1 MSARS
6 SIKLTPPSDKGG
18 KPISSKPTQ
27 ASSGVPSAAMSARS
41 GIKSMAPSD
50 KGSRTTS
57 SKSTQA
63 RAKAEAAKVR
73 LRYARQEAV
82 LKMKQA
88 TREVEI
94 QKERAARQRE
104 EAAREAEIQKE
115 SAARQREEAAREAE
129 IQKERAARQREEA
142 AREAEIQKERAAR
155 QGEEAAREAE
165 IQREGAAR
173 EAEKAAREAETQLE
187 MAKIS
192 TELQVLQLER
202 EEEAAMAEAEYI
214 EEPEG
219 SRDLTEERSTL
230 ERTRLERTSDYVQYQ
245 TDRQARLPSP
255 YVFDNFPSYE
265 KPQRVTIASHPYE
278 EENLP
283 SRLRDEVKNERA
295 DNRYSFTP
303 NLQSSM
309 RRDAEVES
317 RMANSMRNVRS
328 QSYRRQCTSPARMP
342 LTANPTLQY
351 LARRDL
357 VTSGLYQFDDKP
369 ENYRAW
375 YSTFTNVIDGVQ
387 LSATQRLDLMAKW
400 LGKESRDQVRRIRS
414 VYINKPE
421 LALSEAWERLWE
433 RYGAPD
439 IIEVALYRR
448 LENFPKV
455 SAKDHFKLREFGDL
469 LMEIQ
474 GAKEDGYSAGLVYQD
489 TPSGIRQIVDKLPFG
504 LQDRWLT
511 VASEYKEDHSGR
523 FPPFKHLTEFVRK
536 EAKRRND
543 PSLVDPGSSSIYT
556 KPGRSSS
563 NVFNIDKPVSVL
575 KTEALT
581 TNNDPGK
588 YCPLHNKPHPLKAC
602 RMFREKPLE
611 ERTAL
616 LKEKRICFRCCSSTS
631 HLARECT
638 IAVKCPECDSP
649 DHVGAMHP
657 DLSLQTD
664 SAPSPPQQDGGEG
677 EAHSRSTAVSTN
689 CTEVCGQAQSS
700 RSCSKICLTKVYPKG
715 AKDKAIKA
723 YVILDD
729 QSNRSLV
736 SPEFFKLFNIESE
749 RFPYYLKTCS
759 GNMETQG
766 RKAEAIQIESLD
778 GKVVI
783 CLPPL
788 LECNEIMNNRA
799 EILTPSAVL
808 HQPHLHHIAKHIPE
822 LDPKAEILL
831 LLGRDVI
838 RVHKVRQQVNG
849 PHDAPF
855 AQRLDLGWVVI
866 GGACPEDVHK
876 PMVNTLKT
884 NVLESGRHS
893 IFQPCPSVPCIKEA
907 KQDVNKR
914 KVTGEMLGQSVFVQT
929 EHGNKLAQSAQDTI
943 SLKTKDTKVFRD
955 EANNGVAPL
964 PFREPRQRS
973 PDNKE
978 QAVKRFTSLR
988 KTRKRKPEMQQR
1000 TRLAHEVLCTLMAEV
1015 TAIINAQS
1023 LLPRKPLYTFA
1034 INAPY
1039 AEGRSTSSTRRLFRQ
1054 GFVHKAME
1062 TSPGSGKSVLASL
1075 ETKISTF
1082 VATETKVDRTPQE
1095 SSSWRLSPAQGQAS
1109 HPQQLANGQN
1119 HCYIP

>member
-1 MSARS
+1 MSAQP
-6 SIKLTPPSDKGG
+6 SIKSTPPSDKGG
-18 KPISSKPTQ
+18 KRTSSKPTR
-27 ASSGVPSAAMSARS
+27 ALSGVPSAAMSARS

-50 KGSRTTS
+50 KGSKPTS

-73 LRYARQEAV
+73 LRYARQKAV
-82 LKMKQA
+82 LKMKLA
-88 TREVEI
+88 IREAEI
-94 QKERAARQRE
+94 QKELAVRE
-104 EAAREAEIQKE
+104 AEIQKEKAAREAEIQKE
-115 SAARQREEAAREAE
+115 AEKAAREAERAAKEAERAARKAEAAKVRLRYARQEAVLKMKLATREAEIQKERAARQREEAAREAE

-155 QGEEAAREAE
+155 QREEAARETEIQKERAARQREEAAREAE
-165 IQREGAAR
+165 IQKEKAAREAEIQKERAARQREEAAREAEIQKEKAAREAEIQKERAARQRGEAAREAEIQKERAARQREEAAREAEIQKERAAREAEKAARQREEAAREAEIQKERAARQKEEAARQKEEAARQREEAAREAKIQKERAAREAEIQKERAAR

-202 EEEAAMAEAEYI
+202 EGEAAMAEAEYI
-214 EEPEG
+214 EEAEG
-219 SRDLTEERSTL
+219 SRDLTEARPTL

-245 TDRQARLPSP
+245 TNWQARLPSP
-255 YVFDNFPSYE
+255 YLFDNFPS
-265 KPQRVTIASHPYE
+265 YE

-295 DNRYSFTP
+295 DNRYSLTP
-303 NLQSSM
+303 KLQSSM

-328 QSYRRQCTSPARMP
+328 QSYRRQRTSPARMP
-342 LTANPTLQY
+342 LTADPTLQY

-375 YSTFTNVIDGVQ
+375 HSTFTNVIDGVQ

-400 LGKESRDQVRRIRS
+400 LGKESRDQVRRMRS

-439 IIEVALYRR
+439 IIEAALYRR

-474 GAKEDGYSAGLVYQD
+474 GAKEDGYSAGLVYLD
-489 TPSGIRQIVDKLPFG
+489 TPSGIRPIVDKLPFG
-504 LQDRWLT
+504 LQDKWLT
-511 VASEYKEDHSGR
+511 VASEYKEEHGGR
-523 FPPFKHLTEFVRK
+523 FPPFEHLTEFVRK

-543 PSLVDPGSSSIYT
+543 PSLVG
-556 KPGRSSS
+556 PGRSSS

-581 TNNDPGK
+581 TNNDPGE

-638 IAVKCPECDSP
+638 IAVKCPECDST

-657 DLSLQTD
+657 GLSPQTD

-677 EAHSRSTAVSTN
+677 KAHSRLTAVSTN

-766 RKAEAIQIESLD
+766 RKAEGIQIKSLD

-799 EILTPSAVL
+799 GIPTPSAVL

-838 RVHKVRQQVNG
+838 QVHKVRQQVNG
-849 PHDAPF
+849 PLDAPF

-866 GGACPEDVHK
+866 GEVCLGDVHK
-876 PMVNTLKT
+876 PTVDTLKT

-893 IFQPCPSVPCIKEA
+893 IFQPCTSSMYIKEA
-907 KQDVNKR
+907 
-914 KVTGEMLGQSVFVQT
+914 
-929 EHGNKLAQSAQDTI
+929 
-943 SLKTKDTKVFRD
+943 
-955 EANNGVAPL
+955 
-964 PFREPRQRS
+964 
-973 PDNKE
+973 
-978 QAVKRFTSLR
+978 
-988 KTRKRKPEMQQR
+988 
-1000 TRLAHEVLCTLMAEV
+1000 
-1015 TAIINAQS
+1015 
-1023 LLPRKPLYTFA
+1023 
-1034 INAPY
+1034 
-1039 AEGRSTSSTRRLFRQ
+1039 
-1054 GFVHKAME
+1054 
-1062 TSPGSGKSVLASL
+1062 
-1075 ETKISTF
+1075 
-1082 VATETKVDRTPQE
+1082 
-1095 SSSWRLSPAQGQAS
+1095 
-1109 HPQQLANGQN
+1109 
-1119 HCYIP
+1119 